1 MRTRRSPVIVGRSK
15 WGLSV
20 LATLVLTLVAMAL
33 TPVASATIPT
43 FPSLSGSM
51 TVDRSTAAPGDVVTF
66 TIDVSQIP
74 RGTKALT
81 VEDTVPAGLLIE
93 SSVEPSACSRTDATW
108 SCTPGTETALSIRI
122 HTIVEDSARGKE
134 LVNRAVIDARSR
146 ERVEDS
152 EDEHEHDHDS
162 GDEDDEESSSV
173 NVEASVRIIASD
185 ISIRLGATQSVAMP
199 GEPLNYRIELENR
212 GAGPAVD
219 ASVVARLPAGVIS
232 NSVYPRPTRIEG
244 DRLTWSLAEIP
255 VGSYAYLFNAS
266 FAPTA
271 SVSHILASAAVS
283 YVDSNGDSPQR
294 LEAVLSLPV
303 AAVPPSIPSAPAF
316 LPPLGAIGMMFGASA
331 AGLLLAQRFVLS
343 PRPAR
348 MRIDQMFLLHRS
360 GLLMKHFSSAHL
372 VGRDPD
378 IQGAMLTAVQNY
390 LENSV
395 DASAGPLR
403 QITFGGRDIIF
414 ANGGNAI
421 LAAVIRK
428 GDPSVFFAKAPRFL
442 ADLEARGGDAL
453 ANWDGVAERL
463 DGVDGAFRDFT
474 KGLLAHRG
482 T

>member
-1 MRTRRSPVIVGRSK
+1 
-15 WGLSV
+15 
-20 LATLVLTLVAMAL
+20 
-33 TPVASATIPT
+33 
-43 FPSLSGSM
+43 M
-51 TVDRSTAAPGDVVTF
+51 TVDRSTAEPGEVVTF
-66 TIDVSQIP
+66 TIDVSGIP
-74 RGTKALT
+74 SGTTTLT
-81 VEDTVPAGLLIE
+81 VEDTVPAGLRIE

-122 HTIVEDSARGKE
+122 HTIVEESARGKE
-134 LVNRAVIDARSR
+134 LVNKAVIDARSQQR
-146 ERVEDS
+146 GGDS
-152 EDEHEHDHDS
+152 EDEGEHDS
-162 GDEDDEESSSV
+162 DDENDDGGGESSAV

-185 ISIRLGATQSVAMP
+185 ISIRLGATQSVARP

-232 NSVYPRPTRIEG
+232 DSVYPRPTTSEG

-255 VGSYAYLFNAS
+255 VGSYVYMFNAS
-266 FAPTA
+266 FAPSA
-271 SVSHILASAAVS
+271 IVSHILASASVS
-283 YVDSNGDSPQR
+283 YVDSNGDSPQL

-303 AAVPPSIPSAPAF
+303 AAEPPSVPSAPESAV
-316 LPPLGAIGMMFGASA
+316 PLGAIGMMFAASA
-331 AGLLLAQRFVLS
+331 AGLLLVQRFVLS

-348 MRIDQMFLLHRS
+348 LRIDQMFLLHRS
-360 GLLMKHFSSAHL
+360 GLLMKHFSGTHL
-372 VGRDPD
+372 GARDPD

-428 GDPSVFFAKAPRFL
+428 GDPSVFFARAPRFL

-463 DGVDGAFRDFT
+463 NGVDGAFRDFT

-482 T
+482 A